1 MDHKE
6 LAAELFLSDS
16 NCAQAVLE
24 AFGDVTGLEKS
35 FAAKLA
41 SSFGGGM
48 GRMREVCGA
57 VSGMLMVAGLLY
69 SYDDPGENDVNKK
82 THYQL
87 VQNLAGQFREKIGS
101 IICREILDD
110 PPSDPNPT
118 PRTAEFYKTRP
129 CAHMVMTAAGI
140 LDDYIAEH
148 PVGTPTKPGMEQRL

>member
-1 MDHKE
+1 MDHRE

-57 VSGMLMVAGLLY
+57 VSGMLMALGLKYGYADPKDRAGKTAQYELVRALA
-69 SYDDPGENDVNKK
+69 DEFKKEN
-82 THYQL
+82 
-87 VQNLAGQFREKIGS
+87 GS
-101 IICREILDD
+101 IICRELLGLDENFKPK
-110 PPSDPNPT
+110 PPEV
-118 PRTAEFYKTRP
+118 RTEGYYKKRPCGELCKQAAEIFEQYEKTRQD
-129 CAHMVMTAAGI
+129 TG
-140 LDDYIAEH
+140 
-148 PVGTPTKPGMEQRL
+148 R

>member
-1 MDHKE
+1 MDHRE

-57 VSGMLMVAGLLY
+57 VSGMLMALGLHQGYTDPKDKAGKAAQYEVIRALA
-69 SYDDPGENDVNKK
+69 DEFKREN
-82 THYQL
+82 
-87 VQNLAGQFREKIGS
+87 GS
-101 IICREILDD
+101 IICRELLGLDENCQPKSPED
-110 PPSDPNPT
+110 
-118 PRTAEFYKTRP
+118 RTAAYYAKRP
-129 CAHMVMTAAGI
+129 CAKLCQTAGEI
-140 LDDYIAEH
+140 FERYVAEH
-148 PVGTPTKPGMEQRL
+148 PEDGQ

>member
-1 MDHKE
+1 MDHRE
-6 LAAELFLSDS
+6 LAAELFLSDC

-24 AFGDVTGLEKS
+24 AFSDVTGLEKS

-69 SYDDPGENDVNKK
+69 GYDDPGENDVNKK
-82 THYQL
+82 AHYQL

-101 IICREILDD
+101 IICREILDN
-110 PPSDPNPT
+110 PPSDP
-118 PRTAEFYKTRP
+118 A
-129 CAHMVMTAAGI
+129 
-140 LDDYIAEH
+140 
-148 PVGTPTKPGMEQRL
+148 PVSGWS